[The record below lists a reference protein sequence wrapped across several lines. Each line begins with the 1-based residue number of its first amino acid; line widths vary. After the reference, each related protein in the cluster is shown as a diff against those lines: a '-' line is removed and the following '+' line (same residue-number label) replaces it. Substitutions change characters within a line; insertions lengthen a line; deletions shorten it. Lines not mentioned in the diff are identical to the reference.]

1 MKLVLL
7 CGAGGTGKST
17 VTMELARH
25 KDVTVMRSSSRDTY
39 LRLGIPT
46 ETAAFGMSL
55 DTQKMLQEEIM
66 KDHCKKLDET
76 VQSMHSRGVFENGIL
91 VVDRSPFDHMA
102 YWTRTNALD
111 VNSKAADFTAGIVNV
126 MHFIETRLQPSFIG
140 FFDFPYPTQWS
151 TEDGMRDQNEVKTL
165 EMSLLTT
172 GLLQRYRRHLKTES
186 MYWEMP
192 SASPQVRREFIL
204 KELEV
209 FLWASA
215 RKSKSYT

>member
-17 VTMELARH
+17 VTMELSKH
-25 KDVTVMRSSSRDTY
+25 KDVTVMRSSSRETY

-55 DTQKMLQEEIM
+55 DTQKMLQDEIM
-66 KDHCKKLDET
+66 KDHMKKLDET
-76 VQSMHSRGVFENGIL
+76 VQSMHSRGVFGHGIL

-111 VNSKAADFTAGIVNV
+111 VNSKVSDFDQGITNV
-126 MHFIETRLQPSFIG
+126 CHFIDNHLKPEVVS
-140 FFDFPYPTQWS
+140 FFDFPYPTSWS
-151 TEDGMRDQNEVKTL
+151 TDDGMRDQNEIKTL

-172 GLLQRYRRHLKTES
+172 GLIRRCRSRLSTFSTYDEMRPES
-186 MYWEMP
+186 PEL
-192 SASPQVRREFIL
+192 RRAFIIR
-204 KELEV
+204 EIMHQPNTQGV
-209 FLWASA
+209 
-215 RKSKSYT
+215 

>member
-17 VTMELARH
+17 VTMELSKH

-46 ETAAFGMSL
+46 ETAAFGMDL
-55 DTQKMLQEEIM
+55 NTQKMLQDEIM
-66 KDHCKKLDET
+66 KDHMKKLDET
-76 VQSMHSRGVFENGIL
+76 VQSMRQRNVFDNGIL

-111 VNSKAADFTAGIVNV
+111 VNSKADDFAEGISKVC
-126 MHFIETRLQPSFIG
+126 HFIDTRLMPEVVG
-140 FFDFPYPTQWS
+140 FFDFPYPTRWS
-151 TEDGMRDQNEVKTL
+151 TDDGMRDQNEIKTL

-172 GLLQRYRRHLKTES
+172 GLIQRYHTRLQAPSFYR
-186 MYWEMP
+186 EMP
-192 SASPQVRREFIL
+192 FDVPELRRSFIVEELKSQPPSPAGYEG
-204 KELEV
+204 
-209 FLWASA
+209 WG
-215 RKSKSYT
+215 